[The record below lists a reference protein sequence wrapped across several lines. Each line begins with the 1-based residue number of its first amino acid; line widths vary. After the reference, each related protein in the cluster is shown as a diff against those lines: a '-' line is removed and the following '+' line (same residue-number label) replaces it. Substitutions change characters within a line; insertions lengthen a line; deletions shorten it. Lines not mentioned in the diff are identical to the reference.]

1 MKLKSSIAA
10 IALIATLAPAGV
22 YKLSQPT
29 SVKETLTITKIDKGG
44 NEFIVAK
51 IEQVTKSTDAGFARK
66 LAFAKA
72 LTGAPAAW
80 YARALRALSPAVAH
94 ALITDSGETAI
105 RDLLI
110 ASNYKYHGLGSGST
124 AAAEG
129 DTGCQTEFT
138 TQYNPDNTRATGSQT
153 NNGADIYRSVG
164 TNTVDAT
171 ATARNFCLMSQAAT
185 GGGTMLTKIVFAGDI
200 SLSSGD
206 GVQTTYDLTIA

>member
-1 MKLKSSIAA
+1 MKLKSSIAV
-10 IALIATLAPAGV
+10 IALIASLAPAGV
-22 YKLSQPT
+22 YKLTQPT
-29 SVKETLTITKIDKGG
+29 SVKETLTVTKIDSGG
-44 NEFIVAK
+44 NRVVLARV
-51 IEQVTKSTDAGFARK
+51 EQVTKSTDVGFAHK
-66 LAFAKA
+66 LAIAR
-72 LTGAPAAW
+72 TMIGTPAPW
-80 YARALRALSPAVAH
+80 YARALRAISPAAAH
-94 ALITDSGETAI
+94 ALITNSGETAI

-110 ASNYKYHGLGSGST
+110 ASNYKYHGLGSGAT
-124 AAAEG
+124 AADEA
-129 DTGCQTEFT
+129 DTGCETEFT

-164 TNTVDAT
+164 TNTVDAS